1 MHSEFVLSLFSRG
14 GCFLDLLLTIM
25 FSFPNNLIS
34 QVICL
39 YITSLVFQ
47 AIIYNSA
54 LHLLLLRESSLSKN
68 LCWFFLLLW
77 GLGVGCCCFF
87 KNYFNYVNYILTLIH
102 WVKRVHLLALLPL
115 PIFVEAL
122 TMAGSCLLDWALHL
136 DEETPI
142 LWTSLN

>member
-54 LHLLLLRESSLSKN
+54 LHFLLLHESSLSKK
-68 LCWFFLLLW
+68 LCCLVLVFFVVVVSIGGVGLLL
-77 GLGVGCCCFF
+77 LLFF
-87 KNYFNYVNYILTLIH
+87 KI
-102 WVKRVHLLALLPL
+102 
-115 PIFVEAL
+115 IFI
-122 TMAGSCLLDWALHL
+122 M
-136 DEETPI
+136 
-142 LWTSLN
+142 